1 MSAISFS
8 NNYVSSNYYASAKG
22 QRAAST
28 ETVNNNNEII
38 SPAGDTLTISAE
50 ALEALNNSGEVLTIS
65 AEKLEEKE
73 MIIFTELK
81 RTVRPKPFNYKEYQ
95 AKIAEHSNHR
105 SLKDW
110 AFSIASKKEYNE
122 ITTYNNKTQAD
133 NAIITHC
140 TYIMNVELGNS
151 RRQSSFEN
159 ADEIFAELLKKNNIK
174 LNENESVEL
183 SIDYDGKITVG
194 GNLNKEKSELIQNA
208 LNNNKSLGQNLL
220 MAHVPLVYSDEAK
233 LIQVNMILQ
242 QEYGLSLSD
251 FELNEDYKPMEYIK
265 TMPTEYKSLEELESY
280 FEPYNPHERL
290 KIKNGNDALLEE
302 LYDSELTLFGEIV
315 QLLLGQR
322 NNPDEEL
329 PSTTFSY
336 QNGVFVEEGKNDA
349 VTLNSF
355 ASKAAKMW
363 LSVNR
368 VDYSMTFNNNGE
380 IIDVTEDKTQTR
392 NFSKPLKETILQYN
406 RDSLGGDTL
415 AILDSG
421 SLGAQVLQQY
431 AFDKKRLT
439 QYETGAN
446 ASDLDT
452 FTVGK
457 NEKGN
462 FSIASNSTLLR
473 QIIKSTTENPAE
485 KIILDIPR
493 RYGR

>member
-8 NNYVSSNYYASAKG
+8 NNYVSSTYYASAKG

-28 ETVNNNNEII
+28 ETVSNNNEIM

-50 ALEALNNSGEVLTIS
+50 ALEALNNNGDVLTIS

-73 MIIFTELK
+73 RIIFTELK

-95 AKIAEHSNHR
+95 AEIAEHSNHR

-110 AFSIASKKEYNE
+110 AFSIALQKEYNE
-122 ITTYNNKTQAD
+122 ITTYDDKAQAD
-133 NAIITHC
+133 NTILSYRTHK
-140 TYIMNVELGNS
+140 MNVELENS
-151 RRQSSFEN
+151 KRQSSFEN

-174 LNENESVEL
+174 LNNNESVEL

-194 GNLNKEKSELIQNA
+194 GKISKEKSELIQNA
-208 LNNNKSLGQNLL
+208 LNNDKSLGQNLL
-220 MAHVPLVYSDEAK
+220 MAHVPLASYSEAK

-251 FELNEDYKPMEYIK
+251 FELNEDYRSMEYIK

-280 FEPYNPHERL
+280 FEPYNPHELL
-290 KIKNGNDALLEE
+290 KIKNGNDALLEKM
-302 LYDSELTLFGEIV
+302 YDSEHTLFGEIF
-315 QLLLGQR
+315 QLLAGQR

-349 VTLNSF
+349 VTVNSF
-355 ASKAAKMW
+355 ASKAAKI
-363 LSVNR
+363 LELGGKI
-368 VDYSMTFNNNGE
+368 DYSMTFNSSGK
-380 IIDVTEDKTQTR
+380 IIDVTEDKTQTC
-392 NFSKPLKETILQYN
+392 FFGQSLKEIILQYN
-406 RDSLGGDTL
+406 EYSLDKNTWDVNDKYFSTH
-415 AILDSG
+415 A
-421 SLGAQVLQQY
+421 LQQY
-431 AFDKKRLT
+431 IFDKKRLI

-446 ASDLDT
+446 ADDLDT

-462 FSIASNSTLLR
+462 FSNASNSALLR
-473 QIIKSTTENPAE
+473 EITKSATKNPAE
-485 KIILDIPR
+485 KIIVESRSLR
-493 RYGR
+493 